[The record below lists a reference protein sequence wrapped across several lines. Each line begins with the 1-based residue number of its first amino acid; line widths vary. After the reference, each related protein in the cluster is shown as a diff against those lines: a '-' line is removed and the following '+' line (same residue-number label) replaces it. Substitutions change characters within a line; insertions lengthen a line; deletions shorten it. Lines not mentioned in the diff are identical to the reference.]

1 MINRPLQNRVPLP
14 DGTVL
19 ETGAG
24 TFEIISFMHPG
35 GAALI
40 YQAQEEGQMYPVVL
54 KEYFPD
60 WGYVRAGAA
69 VLPEDAAALPENS
82 RERADAIE
90 AMKKLFDGRAAREV
104 RVGQEVRQRTRLI
117 VSAER
122 QLEVR
127 SIRLPGEDP
136 VTPPYCCILKM
147 ECLTERQGFWLKD
160 LLKEAARPCSPEH
173 PFGNGLQNR
182 RSAVP
187 QFSRTVE
194 LFCALLANLKR
205 IHGDKGGSGCIH
217 GDISAGNV
225 FVDGS
230 LSDGTVLGVSLLDFG
245 GGLDAESKL
254 ESEVFGTPGF
264 CAPELRNGGKPTPA
278 SDVYAVGR
286 LFYALLDP
294 VAANNLRLGKS
305 LEFIEENS
313 RRILLP
319 GSAKSSGLEGELL
332 AEVNQLLTDAAQ
344 ENPAKRITLNEMA
357 RRMDEWRR
365 RLMPPAWNLAQ
376 NAGALRDGEVKGRD
390 GDVNVLLDQLTEE
403 KRNPHVLWGFAGMGK
418 TKLAL
423 AAAREWQKRH
433 PLGRTYFV
441 RFPGTLEELYTVT
454 FAHAMPVE
462 RGGPDLIGDVQK
474 LLCENLSELDLLVI
488 DNFDRDEASS
498 WAELTG
504 ASGSLEQQLYQQLCA
519 LPCRLLLT
527 TRQNLEHAAGGCFFE
542 INSLK
547 EDVLLD
553 ILRDGS
559 RGLPDSDDDT
569 LRHILRLVEH
579 HTMTVTMVA
588 ALMQFTH
595 IPAGQIA
602 EDLSKGQ
609 TLRDNSLEMLIP
621 SEKDGESRSG
631 TVLQNLTTL
640 FGLAKLTPPM
650 RTLLHRAMFI
660 GESGLSRELFL
671 NACGLRPDDR
681 DFHALVD
688 LRYLNSTG
696 SGKDECLVP
705 HTLIRKLCSLR
716 EPGAD
721 GEGDAH
727 FLDGLWEFQETP
739 ADRRSIADIYS
750 AVLGKS
756 DPDARLDTPQKKLWA
771 YRAASLYFRLADFKK
786 AAKWNNAMIIAEK
799 AQPALHWTLPQ
810 LYENRALIFRD
821 RKQPPEEFD
830 AAIKALEC
838 LNELGPLEQNPS
850 AAASIYETLGRAYS
864 DVGKL
869 LLRGVSSEGRETL
882 LELTCH
888 ADALAFGEDSVWAD
902 RTDKRDYDDRQ
913 RTCYE
918 YAARLREER
927 FTFHSSDTFRTYINL
942 AYCAGVRGKNEPEH
956 LRQEA
961 ARQLRLSRQALDVSE
976 RCSTGAYGNI
986 GLAYGALGDHVPEKE
1001 AFETLLER
1009 RRHNSQRGDSRLY
1022 ELQALLYLI
1031 EACKHG
1037 EDNEEASKRYKEVQ
1051 ALAKQLGVEELFA
1064 HNLEEAREGLL

>member
-1 MINRPLQNRVPLP
+1 
-14 DGTVL
+14 
-19 ETGAG
+19 
-24 TFEIISFMHPG
+24 
-35 GAALI
+35 
-40 YQAQEEGQMYPVVL
+40 
-54 KEYFPD
+54 
-60 WGYVRAGAA
+60 
-69 VLPEDAAALPENS
+69 
-82 RERADAIE
+82 
-90 AMKKLFDGRAAREV
+90 
-104 RVGQEVRQRTRLI
+104 
-117 VSAER
+117 
-122 QLEVR
+122 
-127 SIRLPGEDP
+127 
-136 VTPPYCCILKM
+136 
-147 ECLTERQGFWLKD
+147 
-160 LLKEAARPCSPEH
+160 
-173 PFGNGLQNR
+173 
-182 RSAVP
+182 
-187 QFSRTVE
+187 
-194 LFCALLANLKR
+194 
-205 IHGDKGGSGCIH
+205 
-217 GDISAGNV
+217 
-225 FVDGS
+225 
-230 LSDGTVLGVSLLDFG
+230 
-245 GGLDAESKL
+245 
-254 ESEVFGTPGF
+254 
-264 CAPELRNGGKPTPA
+264 
-278 SDVYAVGR
+278 
-286 LFYALLDP
+286 
-294 VAANNLRLGKS
+294 
-305 LEFIEENS
+305 
-313 RRILLP
+313 
-319 GSAKSSGLEGELL
+319 
-332 AEVNQLLTDAAQ
+332 
-344 ENPAKRITLNEMA
+344 
-357 RRMDEWRR
+357 
-365 RLMPPAWNLAQ
+365 
-376 NAGALRDGEVKGRD
+376 
-390 GDVNVLLDQLTEE
+390 
-403 KRNPHVLWGFAGMGK
+403 
-418 TKLAL
+418 
-423 AAAREWQKRH
+423 
-433 PLGRTYFV
+433 
-441 RFPGTLEELYTVT
+441 
-454 FAHAMPVE
+454 
-462 RGGPDLIGDVQK
+462 
-474 LLCENLSELDLLVI
+474 
-488 DNFDRDEASS
+488 
-498 WAELTG
+498 
-504 ASGSLEQQLYQQLCA
+504 
-519 LPCRLLLT
+519 
-527 TRQNLEHAAGGCFFE
+527 
-542 INSLK
+542 
-547 EDVLLD
+547 
-553 ILRDGS
+553 
-559 RGLPDSDDDT
+559 
-569 LRHILRLVEH
+569 
-579 HTMTVTMVA
+579 MTITMVA

-756 DPDARLDTPQKKLWA
+756 DPDARLDTPQKRLWA

-830 AAIKALEC
+830 AAIKAMKC

-869 LLRGVSSEGRETL
+869 LLRGVSPEDREAL

-888 ADALAFGEDSVWAD
+888 ADALAFGEDSVWAG

-976 RCSTGAYGNI
+976 RCSTGAYSNI

-1037 EDNEEASKRYKEVQ
+1037 GDNEEASKRYKEVQ

-1064 HNLEEAREGLL
+1064 HNLEEAGEGLL